1 MSDRTIPPT
10 WFRNWIVAASLLAL
24 FCTPH
29 LRAADEEIQWFKD
42 LAQASE
48 AAQKTNRP
56 MMIDFWA
63 DWCGPCKVMD
73 SDVYRNPEF
82 VDAFNKKMIGV
93 RIHFDLQP
101 DMVKKFD
108 VPALPY
114 LIFTDS
120 YGMELMHQRGIIEA
134 SDLTAVIKALPDDVT
149 EFNRLDRILQEDK
162 NDYKA
167 LRKLADCF
175 RASGFFSSSNIYL
188 AKALKLDDAKKD
200 AAERESLLFMMA
212 QNSLEL
218 QDGKTATE
226 NLERCLK
233 EFPRSA
239 RRSEMLLSLGKASAL
254 DDKKDKARKA
264 FNSVITEFPQTPA
277 AATAEQL
284 LKSL

>member
-1 MSDRTIPPT
+1 M
-10 WFRNWIVAASLLAL
+10 VAVLAL
-24 FCTPH
+24 LGAPR
-29 LRAADEEIQWFKD
+29 LRAADGEIQWYKD

-63 DWCGPCKVMD
+63 DWCSPCKVMD
-73 SDVYRNPEF
+73 SEVYKNPEL
-82 VDAFNKKMIGV
+82 VDAFNKKMVGV

-120 YGMELMHQRGIIEA
+120 YGMELMHQRGVIEA
-134 SDLTAVIKALPDDVT
+134 GDLTAVIKALPDDVT

-167 LRKLADCF
+167 LVKLAECF
-175 RASGFFSSSNIYL
+175 RASGFFSSSNAIL
-188 AKALKLDDAKKD
+188 AKALKLNDAKKD
-200 AAERESLLFMMA
+200 AVERESLLFMMA

-218 QDGKTATE
+218 QDGKGATE
-226 NLERCLK
+226 DLERCLK
-233 EFPRSA
+233 EFPTSA
-239 RRSEMLLSLGKASAL
+239 RRPEMLLSLGKASAI
-254 DDKKDKARKA
+254 DDKKDKARKV